1 MTGLRKDH
9 PHPCQLA
16 VGVHGEGGRNLKWRS
31 GVDAPCPR
39 SEVLLGKV
47 TGTVPSIAAAVA
59 PTQTEAVR
67 CSVKRRVPGV
77 LVGFLDVDLGAG
89 LTTDV
94 VGITIIVVA
103 RGFMRVLAHGDEVQ
117 SRIAPTACS
126 GKVCGVPEGLTK
138 EVEPQVLG
146 AIEDAGGAS
155 ICKVGPAVHE
165 GHYSTAFDL
174 HLLPPGRNDGNPAIA
189 SHVDRPRASGGLRG
203 GHQGVHSRRGS
214 HMIRT
219 TSRPRDHLVPTPSP
233 SGIHERSSSALKV
246 APMVG
251 PISKVSAARGHA
263 APHLAS
269 LPAQLHGS
277 ELRRHVWVVYLAN
290 DQTALG

>member
-155 ICKVGPAVHE
+155 ICKVGPAVHVGNNLAAFSHLHRRSFLVVPACGDQRHFAVAWQIESPGARVPKPHHRWHNKGHGHE
-165 GHYSTAFDL
+165 GQAACESINSHDNGC
-174 HLLPPGRNDGNPAIA
+174 LLGAY
-189 SHVDRPRASGGLRG
+189 GGWL
-203 GHQGVHSRRGS
+203 
-214 HMIRT
+214 
-219 TSRPRDHLVPTPSP
+219 
-233 SGIHERSSSALKV
+233 
-246 APMVG
+246 
-251 PISKVSAARGHA
+251 
-263 APHLAS
+263 
-269 LPAQLHGS
+269 
-277 ELRRHVWVVYLAN
+277 
-290 DQTALG
+290 